1 MEEKQIKEVLKKFL
15 VDELGVDGDALQD
28 DSELFGDEIGLDS
41 IDSIELISCIDDNFG
56 VSMTGVDRE
65 HFQSVNTLT
74 AYILAHQN

>member
-15 VDELGVDGDALQD
+15 VDELGVDGDALKD

>member
-1 MEEKQIKEVLKKFL
+1 MEEKQIKDVLKKFL

-56 VSMTGVDRE
+56 VS
-65 HFQSVNTLT
+65 
-74 AYILAHQN
+74 

>member
-1 MEEKQIKEVLKKFL
+1 MEEKQIKDVLKKFL

>member
-1 MEEKQIKEVLKKFL
+1 MEEKQIKDVLKKFL

-41 IDSIELISCIDDNFG
+41 IDSIELISCIDDHFG